1 MTTTDLDG
9 EDARTSPSENFQ
21 PTTSASTPDVPGR
34 HDGNWQSVAR
44 ELATSVGWTG
54 TDSLIKAS
62 SYSAQVAFFG
72 SPASPVDE
80 RQEEVGAEV
89 RSSTDGV
96 TVRTFW
102 WGFHVEFSH
111 EAATRILDSADV
123 LNSVV
128 SSIGGSIPS
137 PAQPWIKLL
146 APFIAGT
153 HKLLRELD
161 KGNGLYVS
169 MSWFA
174 PGVFVPT
181 AV

>member
-1 MTTTDLDG
+1 MTTNDLD
-9 EDARTSPSENFQ
+9 ELEARVAVLEQIRSTSSVGSSDILDLP
-21 PTTSASTPDVPGR
+21 
-34 HDGNWQSVAR
+34 DGNWQSVAR
-44 ELATSVGWTG
+44 ELAASVGWMG
-54 TDSLIKAS
+54 SDNIVNAN

-72 SPASPVDE
+72 PPQASADE
-80 RQEEVGAEV
+80 SRDEVGAGV
-89 RSSTDGV
+89 LSFTDGV
-96 TVRTFW
+96 TVRAFW

-153 HKLLRELD
+153 HKLLRDLD
-161 KGNGLYVS
+161 KGQGLYVS

-174 PGVFVPT
+174 PGVFIPT